1 MGRNAEALKDAI
13 ELATSGS
20 EVANEDRR
28 EAYVEAGL
36 AALALDEQA
45 TVERLI
51 AFVEGLPPAMR
62 SPLLRAG
69 AARFSGLLAQRRG
82 ETAQAEERFE
92 AATRELRAI
101 EAPFVL
107 GQVLIEHAELL
118 HACGRDSDA
127 APLNA
132 EAIVIFERLRAAPW
146 LERAHAVGSG
156 ITA

>member
-1 MGRNAEALKDAI
+1 M
-13 ELATSGS
+13 SGS

-36 AALALDEQA
+36 AALALDDQA

-51 AFVEGLPPAMR
+51 EYVAELPPAMR

-69 AARFSGLLAQRRG
+69 AARFGGLLAQRRG
-82 ETAQAEERFE
+82 EMAEAEERLT

-107 GQVLIEHAELL
+107 GQVLVEHAELL
-118 HACGRDSDA
+118 HACGRDTDA
-127 APLNA
+127 APLKA

-146 LERAHAVGSG
+146 LQRAQAVGSG
-156 ITA
+156 VAA